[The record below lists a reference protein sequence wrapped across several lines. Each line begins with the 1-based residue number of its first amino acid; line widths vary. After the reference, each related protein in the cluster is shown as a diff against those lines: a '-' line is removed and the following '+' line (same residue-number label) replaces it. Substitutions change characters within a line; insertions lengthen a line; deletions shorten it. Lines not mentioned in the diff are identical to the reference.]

1 MQWKKEKLLKI
12 VVEVVL
18 MGVVALVLHHVQVLA
33 QALVLVD
40 VKVAVTKVAVVLVVA
55 HVEVIPINIRN
66 LS

>member
-1 MQWKKEKLLKI
+1 
-12 VVEVVL
+12 